1 MPIEP
6 IITKIPTV
14 AKIISFD
21 RTLEFS
27 EFEGEGLFSGRSG
40 GAPVS
45 IGSSV
50 CIKRE

>member
-6 IITKIPTV
+6 IIANIPTV

-27 EFEGEGLFSGRSG
+27 ELVGEGLISGRSG
-40 GAPVS
+40 GSPVS